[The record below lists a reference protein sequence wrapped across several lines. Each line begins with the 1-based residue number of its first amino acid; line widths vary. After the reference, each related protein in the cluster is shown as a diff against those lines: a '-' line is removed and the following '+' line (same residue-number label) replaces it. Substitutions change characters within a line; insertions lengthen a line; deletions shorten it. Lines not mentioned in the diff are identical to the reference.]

1 MVRAVAEAQVAK
13 EDPETGATAA
23 KVVTVATAAK
33 QETAVQED
41 KPTVEIHL
49 GPPMQEKAVL
59 LTGVMAAIL
68 MGVEA
73 VQQLAA
79 RAVAEA
85 MERALQMGDME
96 VTERYGFR
104 IWYFCNWR
112 RWRERRQRRHRR
124 KRRDF

>member
-1 MVRAVAEAQVAK
+1 M
-13 EDPETGATAA
+13 
-23 KVVTVATAAK
+23 VTVATAAK

-85 MERALQMGDME
+85 MEELQMGDME
-96 VTERYGFR
+96 VTERCTDSVSGIFVLGDAGGKGGDGGTGGKGG
-104 IWYFCNWR
+104 ISDGG
-112 RWRERRQRRHRR
+112 ERRHWWSRG
-124 KRRDF
+124 